1 MKVETDVEMIGFG
14 REGGGCLGAPFPK
27 LSNEDVAFLIY
38 APLGDALMNWHT
50 CESLHTKSVDML
62 LFSLTFF

>member
-27 LSNEDVAFLIY
+27 LSNEDVAFFIY
-38 APLGDALMNWHT
+38 APLQGAL
-50 CESLHTKSVDML
+50 D
-62 LFSLTFF
+62 